1 MRPIDVFRDE
11 MMKKVLKIKSL
22 SITLFAIALFAMTSC
37 SKTDERDQFVGTYR
51 INATGSYTL
60 VVNGQTY
67 TQPISSANNAT
78 LTITK
83 SSSSGNTVFVS
94 GYYNA
99 EADVIGNSITI
110 DSETGTQTQDGITI
124 TLTISHNRG
133 TLSGNTL
140 SFTSNITGNAYYQ
153 GYSYPIHG
161 SISNVAYK
169 Q

>member
-1 MRPIDVFRDE
+1 
-11 MMKKVLKIKSL
+11 MKQSRLFKA
-22 SITLFAIALFAMTSC
+22 ITLALFAVVLFSAASC
-37 SKTDERDQFVGTYR
+37 AKTDDRDQFVGTYR
-51 INATGSYTL
+51 INATGSYSL
-60 VVNGQTY
+60 VIDGQTY
-67 TQPISSANNAT
+67 TEPISSANNAT

-83 SSSSGNTVFVS
+83 SSYSENIVFVS
-94 GYYNA
+94 GFYDA
-99 EADVIGNSITI
+99 EAEVVGNTITI
-110 DSETGTQTQDGITI
+110 DSETGTQTQDGT
-124 TLTISHNRG
+124 TVTMTISHNRG